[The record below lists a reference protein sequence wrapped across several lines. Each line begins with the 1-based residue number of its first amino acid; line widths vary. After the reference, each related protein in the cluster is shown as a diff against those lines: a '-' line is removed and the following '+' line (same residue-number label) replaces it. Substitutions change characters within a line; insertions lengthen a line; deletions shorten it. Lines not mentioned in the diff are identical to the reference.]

1 MVAEKQV
8 AVLGGGCFWC
18 LEAIFDDLTGVLS
31 VESGYAGGK
40 AAEPSY
46 EQVCTGLT
54 GHAEVVR
61 VTFDPNVIS
70 YHEILEIFFTFH
82 DPTTLNRQGAD
93 IGSQYR
99 SIIFTMDEQQ
109 AKLVHQ
115 VMQGIE
121 SAKIWDKPLVT
132 QVEPLDNFYLAEEYH
147 QEYFRK
153 NPYSGYCRF
162 VVAPKVA
169 KFRKKYAHRLKG

>member
-93 IGSQYR
+93 IGTQYR

-109 AKLVHQ
+109 AKLAHQ